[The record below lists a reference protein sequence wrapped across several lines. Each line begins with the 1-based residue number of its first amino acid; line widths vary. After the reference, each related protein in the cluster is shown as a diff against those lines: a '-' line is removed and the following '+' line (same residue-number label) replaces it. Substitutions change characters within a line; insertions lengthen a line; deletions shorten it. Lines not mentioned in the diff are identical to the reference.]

1 MKIFGNRNA
10 QATVDTRSDAFSL
23 QLEDQRLPHDLM
35 GGTKAMIRAGRK
47 YIPQEVGED
56 EEGWRTRLE
65 RTILFNVFR
74 RTLCYMGGRV
84 FEKPVSLGEDADE
97 AEQIFTEN
105 VDKRGQNL
113 TVWSRKVFEH
123 GLCDGVTFCLV
134 DYDDVQTRTENG
146 VRQFQRPDGEW
157 EDRTEAAD
165 RKNGWRPY
173 FVHVPAENVLDA
185 RVTYNGGK
193 ARVSHFRYVETA
205 EEADGLW
212 GSRRYQRI
220 RVFYLDEGDRPVW
233 EVWENSEEGKN
244 DFVKVGETRQL
255 SLDEIPLAVFMPGD
269 RRTDMTAEPALIDL
283 AMLNKRH
290 WQATS
295 AQFDLMEYVRRPPWF
310 GRKLGI
316 WDADTGE
323 RKVTFG
329 AGILCDSDDDGADL
343 RSVGVDPASVEAGRQ
358 ELKDLEENMALYGL
372 QLLQPKSG
380 VITATES
387 NRDSEEN
394 NSTLKA
400 WALQFQDFLENAM
413 RFVAL
418 WRGEA
423 DGPSVKVN
431 TEFANSL
438 DAQFLLEMRRAGEI
452 SRETYLNL
460 VKGLGIFPDD
470 FDVQGEAD
478 RLAQELMVNGGQ
490 AGVTKLGQAL
500 AGAGM

>member
-1 MKIFGNRNA
+1 MDIFGNARA
-10 QATVDTRSDAFSL
+10 QDTVSSRSTAFEL

-35 GGTKAMIRAGRK
+35 GGTRAMIRAGRR
-47 YIPQEVGED
+47 YIPREAGE
-56 EEGWRTRLE
+56 EETEWQNRLD
-65 RTILFNVFR
+65 RTILLNVFR
-74 RTLCYMGGRV
+74 RTLRYMGGRV
-84 FEKPVSLGEDADE
+84 FEKSVSLGEDAGE
-97 AEQIFTEN
+97 ADRGFTEN

-134 DYDDVQTRTENG
+134 DYDAVRTRVVNG
-146 VRQFQRPDGEW
+146 VTQYQRSDGEW
-157 EDRTEAAD
+157 EARTEAAD
-165 RKNGWRPY
+165 RVNGWRPY
-173 FVHVPAENVLDA
+173 FVHVPSENVLDA
-185 RVTYNGGK
+185 RVDYAGGA
-193 ARVSHFRYVETA
+193 ARVSHFRYVETV

-212 GSRRYQRI
+212 GSRKYQRI
-220 RVFYLDEGDRPVW
+220 RAFYLDENGWPVW
-233 EVWENSEEGKN
+233 EVWRNREDGNN
-244 DFVKVGETRQL
+244 DFAKVGETQRL
-255 SLDEIPLAVFMPGD
+255 SIGEIPLAVFMPGD
-269 RRTDMTAEPALIDL
+269 RRTDMTAEPALMDL

-295 AQFDLMEYVRRPPWF
+295 AQFDLMEFVRRPPWF
-310 GRKLGI
+310 GRKLGL
-316 WDADTGE
+316 WDGDAGE
-323 RKVTFG
+323 RKIAFG
-329 AGILCDSDDDGADL
+329 AGVLCNADDDGADL

-387 NRDSEEN
+387 NRDAEEN

-418 WRGEA
+418 WRGLD

-500 AGAGM
+500 AGAGI